1 MKNTIVF
8 SLIIFG
14 FVACKES
21 DSKEKDKISLA
32 KGLLGNWENKS
43 VDGTL
48 TESWTKENDSTYR
61 GSSCF
66 VKNKDTLHFEAIT
79 LQQNAEK
86 LTYQS
91 TTQGQNNDKPV
102 TFNFIVSDEKQLV
115 FENLKQDYP
124 RKIIYKQLSENNLIV
139 EISGVQQ
146 GKSSAERYTMVKL
159 K

>member
-1 MKNTIVF
+1 MKNTIIVL
-8 SLIIFG
+8 LIIFG

-21 DSKEKDKISLA
+21 KSKDKISLA

-43 VDGTL
+43 IDGTL
-48 TESWTKENDSTYR
+48 TESWTKINDSTYR

-66 VKNKDTLHFEAIT
+66 IKNKDTLHFEVIT
-79 LQQNAEK
+79 LQQNAKK

-91 TTQGQNNDKPV
+91 ITRGHNNDNPV
-102 TFNFIVSDEKQLV
+102 TFNFIVSDEKQLM

-124 RKIIYKQLSENNLIV
+124 QKIIYKQLSENNLIV

-146 GKSSAERYTMVKL
+146 GKSSTERYAMIKL